1 MQKRLSAFILMA
13 TSLLPASAFAGCLD
27 LAKGQPSSLSG
38 VLTHHI
44 FPGPPNF
51 EDVQKGDTPEP
62 GYILKLDDNICL
74 TGDVDFADSKLRFDE
89 VQLVPTDETSADMR
103 TLRDSRVHV
112 ILKDPMPAMTG
123 HHHRPL
129 VAWVTAIEPQGD
141 PTKNYGTAATTVE
154 AFYKALETGDG
165 MLAARFIIPEKTEKG
180 LLSPGSLSRFYG
192 NLDEPLEL
200 HDVHALADDRF
211 LVRYRFRDGERV
223 CDGRATVTTTRRD
236 GRAFIKSIR
245 ADSGC

>member
-1 MQKRLSAFILMA
+1 MHKRLSIFVLIGG
-13 TSLLPASAFAGCLD
+13 LLPPVLAHADCID
-27 LAKGQPSSLSG
+27 LGKGEPSSLSG
-38 VLTHHI
+38 ILTHHI
-44 FPGPPNF
+44 FAGPPNF

-62 GYILKLDDNICL
+62 GYVLTLDKDICL
-74 TGDVDFADSKLRFDE
+74 TGDADFADPKLRFDE
-89 VQLVPTDETSADMR
+89 VQLVPTEETGEDMR
-103 TLRDSRVHV
+103 TLRDSRVRV
-112 ILKDPMPAMTG
+112 FLKNPMPAMTG

-180 LLSPGSLSRFYG
+180 LLSPGALSRFYG
-192 NLDEPLEL
+192 NLDEPLKL
-200 HDVHALADDRF
+200 HDVHAIAEDRF
-211 LVRYRFRDGERV
+211 LVRYRFRDGDRI